1 MKHTKNWFFALLI
14 LVGGLQLGT
23 LTGCV
28 GYVGDPGGGVY
39 YGGGPWFGGDVIVGG
54 GRGWYG
60 HGGGGYAH
68 PGGFHHR

>member
-1 MKHTKNWFFALLI
+1 MKHTNKFFIAALL
-14 LVGGLQLGT
+14 LVSGLQLGV

-28 GYVGDPGGGVY
+28 GPGYGGGGVY
-39 YGGGPWFGGDVIVGG
+39 YGGGPWIGGDVIVGG

-68 PGGFHHR
+68 PGGGGWRR